1 MDFRIGVDG
10 GGTKTDFILIDER
23 GDTVARCHTEGCNP
37 SLIGSEAAQALIND
51 QLNSLVA
58 VARSRDAAARL
69 THTLFCMAGSRP
81 FWREFGATLID
92 CGEVLTVDD
101 SVPVLEL
108 ATNGKP
114 GLVLHA
120 GTGSFVAARDA
131 SGATHYAG
139 GLGWRFGDPAS
150 AYDLGRHA
158 IGRAILEL
166 QGWAEPSKVSVM
178 ICEATGL
185 KDSDSVTRHY
195 YNDDLA
201 HTTIA
206 AVAPRV
212 TKIAANGD
220 PVAREIVANSVRKLA
235 ELARDVVAR
244 VMPETV
250 NESLIV
256 GLSGAIPQ
264 TPIAREAIASVL
276 GSNCD
281 WVSVNDAPIEG
292 VRRLLARL

>member
-1 MDFRIGVDG
+1 MNFKIGVDG
-10 GGTKTDFILIDER
+10 GGTKTDFILIDEHGEKIAQR
-23 GDTVARCHTEGCNP
+23 LSSGCNP
-37 SLIGSEAAQALIND
+37 SLIGSEQAQSMINYH
-51 QLNSLVA
+51 LRLLLEE
-58 VARSRDAAARL
+58 ARSHDPEARIV
-69 THTLFCMAGSRP
+69 HTLFCMAGSRP
-81 FWREFGATLID
+81 FWSEFGATLAD
-92 CGEVLTVDD
+92 CGEVQTFDD
-101 SVPVLEL
+101 SEPVLEL

-131 SGATHYAG
+131 NGGTHYAG

-166 QGWAEPSKVSVM
+166 QGWAKPSEVSVM
-178 ICEATGL
+178 ICKATGL
-185 KDSDSVTRHY
+185 KDSDAVIRHY
-195 YNDDLA
+195 YNADLA

-212 TKIAANGD
+212 TEIAAKGD
-220 PVAREIVANSVRKLA
+220 KVAQEIVSNSVRKLA
-235 ELARDVVAR
+235 ELARDVIDR
-244 VMPETV
+244 VMPEAN

-264 TPIAREAIASVL
+264 TPMAREAIASVL
-276 GSNCD
+276 GSGCA
-281 WVSVNDAPIEG
+281 WVLVNETPIEG

>member
-1 MDFRIGVDG
+1 MNFKIGVDG
-10 GGTKTDFILIDER
+10 GGTKTDFILIDEHGEKLAER
-23 GDTVARCHTEGCNP
+23 LTSGCNP
-37 SLIGSEAAQALIND
+37 SLIGSAAAEALIHD
-51 QLNSLVA
+51 QLRSLLEQ
-58 VARSRDAAARL
+58 ARSRDPEARIS
-69 THTLFCMAGSRP
+69 HTLFCMAGSRP
-81 FWREFGATLID
+81 FWSEFGATLID
-92 CGEVLTVDD
+92 CGAVQTFDD

-108 ATNGKP
+108 ATDGKP

-131 SGATHYAG
+131 SGGTHYAG

-166 QGWAEPSKVSVM
+166 QGWANTSGVSAM

-185 KDSDSVTRHY
+185 RDSDAVTRHY

-206 AVAPRV
+206 AVAPLV
-212 TKIAANGD
+212 TKLAAAGD
-220 PVAREIVANSVRKLA
+220 PVAREIVANSVCKLA

-244 VMPETV
+244 VMPEV
-250 NESLIV
+250 AHQSLTV

-264 TPIAREAIASVL
+264 TPIAREAIASIL
-276 GSNCD
+276 GSGCE

>member
-1 MDFRIGVDG
+1 MNFKIGVDG
-10 GGTKTDFILIDER
+10 GGTKTDFILVDER
-23 GDTVARCHTEGCNP
+23 GDTIARRNSGGCNP
-37 SLIGSEAAQALIND
+37 SLIGSEASQALING
-51 QLNSLVA
+51 QLNSLVDEG
-58 VARSRDAAARL
+58 RSRDSETL
-69 THTLFCMAGSRP
+69 ITHTLFCMAGSRP
-81 FWREFGATLID
+81 FWREFGATLTD
-92 CGEVLTVDD
+92 CGEVQTFDD

-108 ATNGKP
+108 ATNCKP

-120 GTGSFVAARDA
+120 GTGSFVAARDT
-131 SGATHYAG
+131 SGGTHYAG

-166 QGWAEPSKVSVM
+166 QGWAEPSEVSAM
-178 ICEATGL
+178 ICQATGL

-212 TKIAANGD
+212 TEIAANGD
-220 PVAREIVANSVRKLA
+220 PIAQEIVANSVRKLA
-235 ELARDVVAR
+235 EMARDVVAR
-244 VMPETV
+244 VMPEAT

-276 GSNCD
+276 GSGCE